1 MDFFFRGW
9 WRLDGDLEPAL
20 TDLTEAI
27 NLEEHS
33 DVQAST
39 ESSHFIRALTLLRL
53 ERFEHC
59 DKVRDEFVIY
69 MRGMGGLSKQE
80 LVTCAKQRRKDPGER
95 QAEGVKSFV

>member
-69 MRGMGGLSKQE
+69 MRGMGVCQSKNWSHVQSSDGKI
-80 LVTCAKQRRKDPGER
+80 LAKDRLRD
-95 QAEGVKSFV
+95 